1 MDSNKYIYATLL
13 STPKYLQGVKALYKS
28 LCKYG
33 KSKHP
38 FVCFC
43 SKDVPQYCIEEL
55 KWYGI
60 ECVCLPSYSLSTSLL
75 EQVKTNKINHWIF
88 TFDKLFLFGMV
99 QYEKILFLD
108 ADMIVL
114 DEISELFDKPHM
126 SAVYAGHFKFP
137 DWVRLNSGCMV
148 LIPNK
153 EVEKGLFD
161 SIYSTINERTALGYD
176 CGDQDVINYYYSTWP
191 NDYELHLSEDY
202 NVFFDWVPEYISKTN
217 SKPKIVH
224 FIGGFK
230 PWMHRTYW
238 REFAYIFRLI
248 KDQRKCLGVYFK
260 YKMLLCKIKFTDK
273 LMKFRSLLKK

>member
-88 TFDKLFLFGMV
+88 TFDKLFAITSTLVCCVVIPDAAV
-99 QYEKILFLD
+99 QSALIIIAASYLILN
-108 ADMIVL
+108 
-114 DEISELFDKPHM
+114 
-126 SAVYAGHFKFP
+126 G
-137 DWVRLNSGCMV
+137 R
-148 LIPNK
+148 
-153 EVEKGLFD
+153 
-161 SIYSTINERTALGYD
+161 
-176 CGDQDVINYYYSTWP
+176 
-191 NDYELHLSEDY
+191 LHLRP
-202 NVFFDWVPEYISKTN
+202 FQP
-217 SKPKIVH
+217 
-224 FIGGFK
+224 
-230 PWMHRTYW
+230 
-238 REFAYIFRLI
+238 
-248 KDQRKCLGVYFK
+248 
-260 YKMLLCKIKFTDK
+260 
-273 LMKFRSLLKK
+273 